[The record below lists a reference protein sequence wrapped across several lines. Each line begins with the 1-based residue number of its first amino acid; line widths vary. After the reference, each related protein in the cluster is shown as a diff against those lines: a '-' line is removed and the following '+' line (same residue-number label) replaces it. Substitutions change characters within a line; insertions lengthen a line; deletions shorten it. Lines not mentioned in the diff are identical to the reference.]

1 MRPLARSQLSR
12 RLRSAPAAAAA
23 AHSPPLLLLSA
34 LQAGAASQYA
44 TIQLVNY
51 IRAQVA
57 AGAAPAAVVAPL
69 AAAPRGAAAPWRAD
83 ALLAPALADD
93 ALLFHDWEEEAEGA
107 GDEASGDTAGGPG
120 ANAADD
126 DALRAAVDAVRALA
140 LEGGD
145 ALRSLLGDA
154 AAARPPTASSGAP
167 PAAAGTAA
175 AAASAPALDPAAA
188 AASAAKAAAAEVDAR
203 YFESYSFFEIH
214 RDMLADAPR
223 TGAYQRALENN
234 PALMAGATVLD
245 VGCGTGVLSLF
256 AARGGAARV
265 VGVDGAPAI
274 AAVAAEV
281 AAANGLSA
289 ATGGPVEIVSGRVE
303 ALAELPGGGKA
314 DVLVSEW
321 MGYALLFESMLD
333 SVLAARDALLRPGGA
348 VLPDAAR
355 VLLAAGGAG
364 ATGLPFWADVRGLDM
379 APVAA
384 RLRRAARAEA
394 VVRRVAPEDLLSPG
408 VAVRAFDL
416 ATMAPGDQDFT
427 ADFLLEADGAGA
439 AEALVLWFD
448 ASFTARFCAEAPAEL
463 PTGPRDS
470 PTHWAQTVLLL
481 EEPVALAPGGAGGA
495 AAALR
500 GRLSMVR
507 RAGRHRWLDI
517 SADFT
522 PVGADGAPVGAP
534 RAQLWSMGVGGG
546 SD

>member
-1 MRPLARSQLSR
+1 M
-12 RLRSAPAAAAA
+12 
-23 AHSPPLLLLSA
+23 
-34 LQAGAASQYA
+34 
-44 TIQLVNY
+44 NY

-57 AGAAPAAVVAPL
+57 AGAAPAAVVAAL
-69 AAAPRGAAAPWRAD
+69 ATAPRGAAAPWRAD

-93 ALLFHDWEEEAEGA
+93 SLLFHDWEEEAEGA
-107 GDEASGDTAGGPG
+107 GGEAGGDAAGGPG

-154 AAARPPTASSGAP
+154 AAARPPTAAGSAAP
-167 PAAAGTAA
+167 PDADAAAP
-175 AAASAPALDPAAA
+175 APLDPAAA
-188 AASAAKAAAAEVDAR
+188 AAAAAKAAAAEVDAR

-463 PTGPRDS
+463 PTGPRDA

-481 EEPVALAPGGAGGA
+481 DAPVALAPGSAGGA